1 MNQSPERLGQQR
13 HAVRDVQCRLERI
26 YALEIGPN
34 IVDFLRIGEAHSRE
48 ALLLRE
54 VDDALEM
61 ALVLPPQAAAPP
73 QRTPV
78 RDAAH
83 YHATDE
89 FLQLVEGVSHFVY
102 VAERART
109 GLPATQL
116 ELELQA
122 EVDKFVVLSLGQAP
136 ITATSKRAVMLDSA
150 SGRRLHDMLYDGFR
164 FLHAAGTEA
173 GERYRLANQLAARF
187 TARLVATRE
196 PTSIEQ
202 ALRRFYRAGQTEKI
216 RLARA
221 A

>member
-1 MNQSPERLGQQR
+1 LNQSRERLGRQR
-13 HAVRDVQCRLERI
+13 HAVRDVQCRLEQI

-34 IVDFLRIGEAHSRE
+34 IIDFLHIGEAHSRE
-48 ALLLRE
+48 SLLLRE

-61 ALVLPPQAAAPP
+61 ALILPPQAAAPAEP
-73 QRTPV
+73 TSGG
-78 RDAAH
+78 DTAH
-83 YHATDE
+83 YHASDE

-136 ITATSKRAVMLDSA
+136 VTARSKPAVLLDSA
-150 SGRRLHDMLYDGFR
+150 SGRRLHDMLYEGIR

-187 TARLVATRE
+187 TARLVAKRE
-196 PTSIEQ
+196 PTNIEH

-216 RLARA
+216 RLAQA